1 MRKFLISATLLAS
14 AVAIAAPAAAQ
25 VRVTV
30 GTQYGNGYGYGYG
43 NQYGGQYGNQYGYG
57 YQNNH
62 SQVRH
67 FQTRVTQLHHRIHS
81 FENRLSRGE
90 FLRLNQQVDALKY
103 RLRQSSYRG
112 IDQWEARDLNLQI
125 AQLERSIY
133 RFARDG
139 RGYGHHGNQ
148 YGSNQYGYDRDRDG
162 LDDRYER
169 DGGRDYDEDHDND

>member
-14 AVAIAAPAAAQ
+14 TLAIAAPAAAQ

-30 GTQYGNGYGYGYG
+30 GSQYGNGYGYSNQYGYG
-43 NQYGGQYGNQYGYG
+43 NQNGYG
-57 YQNNH
+57 YQNNYG
-62 SQVRH
+62 QVRH
-67 FQTRVTQLHHRIHS
+67 FQTRVTQVHHRIHS
-81 FENRLSRGE
+81 LENRLSRGE

-103 RLRQSSYRG
+103 RLRQTSYQG
-112 IDQWEARDLNLQI
+112 INQWEARDLNLRI

-139 RGYGHHGNQ
+139 GSYGHHGNQ
-148 YGSNQYGYDRDRDG
+148 YGNNQYGYDRDRDG